1 MLLNPIGSKIMK
13 TEQIYAK
20 HDSTFK
26 LVSAGALVVDGV
38 QKGTLAFKFPASGEG
53 ALLCFF
59 HIHGT
64 PMVIGKASGYGY
76 DKKGAALEKAC
87 ESLCDVEDAAVLAQF
102 PALKGLDCGGDDFQ
116 RTLEKAGIAYFR
128 AI

>member
-1 MLLNPIGSKIMK
+1 MK

-20 HDSTFK
+20 QETAFK

-38 QKGTLAFKFPASGEG
+38 QKGTLAFKYPASGEG

-76 DKKGAALEKAC
+76 DKKSAALEKAC
-87 ESLCDVEDAAVLAQF
+87 KSLCDIEHAEVLAAF
-102 PALKGLDCGGDDFQ
+102 PALKNLNCDGEDFQ
-116 RTLEKAGIAYFR
+116 RTLEKAGLIYFR

>member
-1 MLLNPIGSKIMK
+1 MNSQ
-13 TEQIYAK
+13 QIYAK
-20 HDSTFK
+20 QESAFK

-53 ALLCFF
+53 VLLCFF

-76 DKKGAALEKAC
+76 DKKGAAFEKAC
-87 ESLCDVEDAAVLAQF
+87 ESLCDIEHEEVLAAF
-102 PALKGLDCGGDDFQ
+102 PALKNLNCDGADIQ
-116 RTLEKAGIAYFR
+116 HALEKAGLTYFR

>member
-1 MLLNPIGSKIMK
+1 MNAQ
-13 TEQIYAK
+13 QIYAK

-53 ALLCFF
+53 VLLCFF

-87 ESLCDVEDAAVLAQF
+87 ESLCDIEHAKVLAAF
-102 PALKGLDCGGDDFQ
+102 PALKDLNCDGEDFQ
-116 RTLEKAGIAYFR
+116 RTLEKAGLTYFS